1 MALELNEEMQEQ
13 LKEICDALI
22 KESADEASA
31 KEKKRIRI
39 KTIYDKKDLVL
50 KAFLKNYVELGNII
64 NKASVED
71 VNEVLAAFN
80 TASVDEEKIK
90 ELETKRTELREEIN
104 KISIKIA
111 SLRLSAKNG
120 KKISVK

>member
-13 LKEICDALI
+13 LKEICDTLI

-90 ELETKRTELREEIN
+90 ELEAKRTELREEIN